1 MEDTQ
6 LAKMI
11 YHKAMSIMK
20 FTLNLEEYSY
30 RENGRNDPRYK
41 TFKQQLMAATYDNLR
56 QLFEELERAGLL
68 VPTAEA
74 EDVKDG
80 YKPTDSGGSGYIN
93 SPELD
98 EWLQSSEEP
107 EA

>member
-11 YHKAMSIMK
+11 YHRVMSIMK

-30 RENGRNDPRYK
+30 RERGRNDPRYK
-41 TFKQQLMAATYDNLR
+41 TFKQQLMSATYENIR
-56 QLFEELERAGLL
+56 QLFKDMESLGIVE
-68 VPTAEA
+68 PTTDE

-80 YKPTDSGGSGYIN
+80 YKPTPSGGSGYIN
-93 SPELD
+93 T
-98 EWLQSSEEP
+98 EEFD
-107 EA
+107 AWVNSAKK